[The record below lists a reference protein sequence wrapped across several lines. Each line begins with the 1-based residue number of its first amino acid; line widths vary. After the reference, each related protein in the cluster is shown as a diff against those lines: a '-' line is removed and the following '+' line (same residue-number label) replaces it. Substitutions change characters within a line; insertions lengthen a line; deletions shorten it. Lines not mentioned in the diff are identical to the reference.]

1 MCGWHKRQL
10 TLTLTL
16 TLPNHVAVTAR
27 LHSRHLNL
35 PNPKVHTEKLCFVV
49 LQTFSVPAAT
59 RQLGLQSRGGI
70 KITGRFYA
78 PICSDLT
85 PNLVSAHSGWQ
96 KKAKTAK
103 RLEISGT
110 EWSKRPLRSSRIVKS
125 LHICRRSEP

>member
-35 PNPKVHTEKLCFVV
+35 PNSSSH
-49 LQTFSVPAAT
+49 QTADQENHAT
-59 RQLGLQSRGGI
+59 AWVTVSGGI
-70 KITGRFYA
+70 KLRDVDAKCACLSFFS
-78 PICSDLT
+78 P

>member
-1 MCGWHKRQL
+1 MRVTSHSL

-59 RQLGLQSRGGI
+59 RQLGLQSRWGYQNYG
-70 KITGRFYA
+70 TSTRN
-78 PICSDLT
+78 CVSELLT
-85 PNLVSAHSGWQ
+85 PEPCFRTFGM
-96 KKAKTAK
+96 AK
-103 RLEISGT
+103 ES
-110 EWSKRPLRSSRIVKS
+110 
-125 LHICRRSEP
+125 